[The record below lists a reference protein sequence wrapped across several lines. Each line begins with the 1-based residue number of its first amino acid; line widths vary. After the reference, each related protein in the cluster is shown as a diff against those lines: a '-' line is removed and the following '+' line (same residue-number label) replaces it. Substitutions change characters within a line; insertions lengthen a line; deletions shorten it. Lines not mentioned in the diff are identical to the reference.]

1 MNYFYAK
8 LVDNVIVNVIVVPE
22 KALWD
27 EKGIER
33 NEIGVQYC
41 QSLEEGQWMRTYPTA
56 EKHKWFGGVGFTYRP
71 DLDAFIPPK
80 PPVECTLD
88 EELCHWIDA
97 DGRDLNAPPPPR
109 STEQH
114 DIFGIQQ

>member
-1 MNYFYAK
+1 MMYFYAK
-8 LVDNVIVNVIVVPE
+8 LIDNVIVNVIVVPE
-22 KALWD
+22 EALWD

-80 PPVECTLD
+80 PPVQCTLD

-97 DGRDLNAPPPPR
+97 DGRDLNAFSSPQ